1 MATHPPSAEGVVLVD
16 FDGTMAPWG
25 NLFSV
30 DEFLPGA
37 VAAVRAL
44 KAAGYTIGI
53 FTSRLSPSWH
63 RAEGRDPEEGIL
75 EQTAYLEGLLLLAN
89 IPFDF
94 ITAEKVPA
102 LAYFDDKAMRVNE
115 RRPLMVAVTDWM
127 TFGDDA
133 I

>member
-16 FDGTMAPWG
+16 FDNTLAPWG
-25 NLFSV
+25 RLFSV
-30 DEFLPGA
+30 TEFLPGA
-37 VAAVRAL
+37 IDAMHLL
-44 KAAGYTIGI
+44 KERGFRIGI

-63 RAEGRDPEEGIL
+63 VAEGRDPTWGP
-75 EQTAYLEGLLLLAN
+75 QQQRDYLEGLLIEHG

-102 LAYFDDKAMRVNE
+102 VLMLDDKAMRVTE
-115 RRPLMVAVTDWM
+115 ERPLLEAVRDFLVA
-127 TFGDDA
+127 GDDA